1 MTGSGVK
8 ILVVDDEPIELRI
21 MVQVL
26 RSAEEYQVFSAAN
39 AQEGLDIALRE
50 RPLLIISDY
59 RMPGSNGFE
68 FCAKVKRHP
77 ELANTMF
84 IVCSAA
90 GDVSSK
96 IEGLNIGADDYLTK
110 PVDFEEML
118 LRVKGLVRLRAL
130 QDELAEDKRQLQK
143 LNVELQEDFN
153 GIINLLMKVLS
164 LRVPVAIARVEQ
176 TLQLCSWLCDRLNL
190 DDSFKRTLSLAGR
203 LKEIGKISL
212 PDDLLRKPSPLYSVQ
227 EREQCETFPV
237 LGQLLLADI
246 PQLKDVA
253 TLIRHQNEN
262 YDATGYPDRLAETR
276 IPLGSRIL
284 RAINEAEKLMEVF
297 PGLPDIARE
306 KLMDSIGTKLDPR
319 IGLLVEEYVRVV
331 ADPTWNSG
339 KRRVSLEELQEGMV
353 IAGDL
358 ITGRGM
364 MLLSKDSALTHSQI
378 EHLAS
383 LSHFD
388 PIIQE
393 IYVYDAVM

>member
-1 MTGSGVK
+1 
-8 ILVVDDEPIELRI
+8 
-21 MVQVL
+21 
-26 RSAEEYQVFSAAN
+26 
-39 AQEGLDIALRE
+39 
-50 RPLLIISDY
+50 
-59 RMPGSNGFE
+59 
-68 FCAKVKRHP
+68 
-77 ELANTMF
+77 
-84 IVCSAA
+84 
-90 GDVSSK
+90 
-96 IEGLNIGADDYLTK
+96 
-110 PVDFEEML
+110 
-118 LRVKGLVRLRAL
+118 
-130 QDELAEDKRQLQK
+130 
-143 LNVELQEDFN
+143 
-153 GIINLLMKVLS
+153 MKVLS

-176 TLQLCSWLCDRLNL
+176 TLEICAWLCDRLNM
-190 DDSFKRTLSLAGR
+190 DDSMKRTLSLAGR

-212 PDDLLRKPSPLYSVQ
+212 ADDLLHKPPSRYSVQ

-262 YDATGYPDRLAETR
+262 YDGTGYPDRLTETR

-284 RAINEAEKLMEVF
+284 RAINEAQKLMEEH
-297 PGLPDIARE
+297 PALPDLVRE
-306 KLMDSIGTKLDPR
+306 TLMDSIGTRLDPK

-331 ADPTWNSG
+331 ADPSWTDG
-339 KRRVSLEELQEGMV
+339 KRRVALEELQEGMV

-378 EHLAS
+378 ERLAS

-393 IYVYDAVM
+393 IYIYEAAA